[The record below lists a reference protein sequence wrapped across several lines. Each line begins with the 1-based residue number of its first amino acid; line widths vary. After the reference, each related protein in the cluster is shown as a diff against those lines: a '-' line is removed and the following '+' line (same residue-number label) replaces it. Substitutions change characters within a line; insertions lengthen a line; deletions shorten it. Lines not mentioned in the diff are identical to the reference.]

1 MNKPLNVTDQQ
12 NLAPAN
18 AIEKSKISAAFSNS
32 AASYDSGAAL
42 QRRVG
47 NKLLAQ
53 QQSVEHLVD
62 LGTGPGYF
70 TSALH
75 DKSLQLTGVD
85 IAPQM
90 LAFAKERNQHLSVEW
105 LLGDAEALPLED
117 GSVDGIFS
125 SLMLQWVHDLSK
137 ALSEAYRVLSP
148 GSEFNFS
155 TLLDGTLFE
164 LVCAWQQVDDSQH
177 VNTFLTKQVLEQII
191 DASEF
196 ELASFEQVPQTLHYD
211 SVIALMRDLKAIG
224 ANNTANKS
232 QGLMGRSA
240 LKKLDQGY
248 EAFRT
253 PAGLT
258 ATYQVAYCRLIKPI

>member
-1 MNKPLNVTDQQ
+1 M
-12 NLAPAN
+12 
-18 AIEKSKISAAFSNS
+18 
-32 AASYDSGAAL
+32 
-42 QRRVG
+42 
-47 NKLLAQ
+47 
-53 QQSVEHLVD
+53 
-62 LGTGPGYF
+62 
-70 TSALH
+70 
-75 DKSLQLTGVD
+75 
-85 IAPQM
+85 
-90 LAFAKERNQHLSVEW
+90 
-105 LLGDAEALPLED
+105 ED
-117 GSVDGIFS
+117 CSVDGIFS

-137 ALSEAYRVLSP
+137 ALREAYRVLSP

-164 LVCAWQQVDDSQH
+164 LVCAWQQVDNLQH

-224 ANNTANKS
+224 ANNTANKN

-240 LKKLDQGY
+240 LKKLGQGY
-248 EAFRT
+248 EQFRT